1 MHRITS
7 AIDQGVQT
15 DVAFLDFSKA
25 FDSVSHLHLIS
36 KLDQIRI
43 ERPLLQWFTSYLDN
57 RVQRVVIDGKNS
69 EWLPVTSRVPQ
80 GSLLGPAL
88 FVLFI
93 NDIPCAVSQ
102 CSTLALFADDDKCFR
117 TIRFAS
123 DCVLFQGDID
133 NLVDWS
139 DVWKVAFNMDK
150 CSLCTIT
157 RKRNPI
163 IYDYNMRGKALKR
176 VEAQRDLGV
185 LITCDARFSEHI
197 YAQVNK
203 ANKMLG
209 FIRRSL
215 SSRSDHFLPTFR
227 SLCVA
232 FARSHLEYASEIWSP
247 KSVTLIKLIEGVQRR
262 ATRASPT

>member
-1 MHRITS
+1 M
-7 AIDQGVQT
+7 
-15 DVAFLDFSKA
+15 
-25 FDSVSHLHLIS
+25 
-36 KLDQIRI
+36 
-43 ERPLLQWFTSYLDN
+43 
-57 RVQRVVIDGKNS
+57 QRVVIDGKNS
-69 EWLPVTSRVPQ
+69 EWLPVTSGVPQ

-93 NDIPCAVSQ
+93 NDMPCAVSQ
-102 CSTLALFADDDKCFR
+102 CSTLALFADDAKCFR
-117 TIRFAS
+117 TIRSAS

-139 DVWKVAFNMDK
+139 DVWKMAFNMDK

-185 LITCDARFSEHI
+185 LITCDARFNEHI

-215 SSRSDHFLPTFR
+215 SSRSDQFLPTFR
-227 SLCVA
+227 SLYVA
-232 FARSHLEYASEIWSP
+232 LVRSHLEYASEIWSP
-247 KSVTLIKLIEGVQRR
+247 KSVTLIKFIEGVQRHG
-262 ATRASPT
+262 TRLLL